1 MSVPGDQTPSGD
13 EAAEDDARAT
23 AVTTTTA
30 RLVRSSAVVGVGTGL
45 SRLSGLLR
53 VGALTFALGATA
65 LSDTYNLAN
74 TTPNIIYELLLGGVL
89 SASLVPIFVEHDQ
102 RHDEDATNAVLTVAV
117 LAMLALTILALLA
130 APFIVDLYTLRLSS
144 ANAAAQA
151 EVAVP
156 MLRLFV
162 PQILFYGLMTL
173 GTALLN
179 ARRSFF
185 APAYAPILNNVVVIG
200 VLLAFASVAG
210 SDTSLA

>member
-1 MSVPGDQTPSGD
+1 VSVPGDST
-13 EAAEDDARAT
+13 AEPDDA
-23 AVTTTTA
+23 AVVSGSATA

-45 SRLSGLLR
+45 SRLSGLIR

-65 LSDTYNLAN
+65 LSDAYNLAN

-89 SASLVPIFVEHDQ
+89 SAALVPIFVEHDQ
-102 RHDEDATNAVLTVAV
+102 LGDEDATNAVLTVAV
-117 LAMLALTILALLA
+117 IAMAVLTVIAILA
-130 APFIVDLYTLRLSS
+130 APLIVDVYTLRLSS
-144 ANAAAQA
+144 AEAAAQA

-156 MLRLFV
+156 LLRLLL

-185 APAYAPILNNVVVIG
+185 DPASAPPKPAVTAEAAPKP
-200 VLLAFASVAG
+200 
-210 SDTSLA
+210 